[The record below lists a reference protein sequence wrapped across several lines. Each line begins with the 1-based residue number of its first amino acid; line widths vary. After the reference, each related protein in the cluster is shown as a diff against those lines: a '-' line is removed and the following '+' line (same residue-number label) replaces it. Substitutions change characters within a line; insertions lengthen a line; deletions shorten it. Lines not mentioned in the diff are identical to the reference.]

1 MTDIFHALILFFQ
14 TIYGIILLFLINSFV
29 IWRKFKQKS
38 LKYIKTIF
46 VLWILLLRYIIF
58 YAFAYNSFMENEVI
72 FYVLSVVLSV
82 LAGAF
87 LFLRLIR
94 ACRVESEEKK
104 YFL

>member
-58 YAFAYNSFMENEVI
+58 YAFAYNFADYLVC
-72 FYVLSVVLSV
+72 YAALCH
-82 LAGAF
+82 AD
-87 LFLRLIR
+87 R
-94 ACRVESEEKK
+94 
-104 YFL
+104 